1 MTLYHGSDKNGL
13 TTLRPYI
20 SDHGKPYVYF
30 TDCFNLAVMYA
41 AKNPIN
47 TYWFKDGVLHY
58 DEYFEGQFKA
68 LLDGKSGTIYGY
80 DGTLTKYDRMP
91 WVYLSETAVDVCAV
105 THIDNIYEY
114 LNELVTKGDI
124 ALHSYNDFSDK
135 AKEFHLSQI
144 RNEIVCNNLIDKPDD
159 SYAVFMQTYF
169 PTVWKSV
176 LIENR

>member
-47 TYWFKDGVLHY
+47 TYWFMDGVLHY
-58 DEYFEGQFKA
+58 DEYFDNQFKT
-68 LLDGKSGTIYGY
+68 LHNGKSGTIYGV
-80 DGTLTKYDRMP
+80 DATLTKYERMP
-91 WVYLSETAVDVCAV
+91 WVYLSETAVDVCPV
-105 THIDNIYEY
+105 IRIDNIYEY
-114 LNELVTKGDI
+114 LNEIVKKGGI
-124 ALHSYNDFSDK
+124 VLHSYNEFSDK
-135 AKEFHLSQI
+135 AKEFNLSQI
-144 RNEIVCNNLIDKPDD
+144 RNEIVCNHLIDKPDD
-159 SYAVFMQTYF
+159 SYAMFMQKYF
-169 PTVWKSV
+169 PSVWESV

>member
-1 MTLYHGSDKNGL
+1 MRLNY
-13 TTLRPYI
+13 
-20 SDHGKPYVYF
+20 
-30 TDCFNLAVMYA
+30 NL
-41 AKNPIN
+41 
-47 TYWFKDGVLHY
+47 
-58 DEYFEGQFKA
+58 
-68 LLDGKSGTIYGY
+68 
-80 DGTLTKYDRMP
+80 
-91 WVYLSETAVDVCAV
+91 
-105 THIDNIYEY
+105 
-114 LNELVTKGDI
+114 KGDI